1 MLLPL
6 PPSCCELGYSSN
18 NSACSNFLFCSCI
31 ITLKISN
38 LSKVIK
44 VRIMVFTA
52 ESRGPRSGLCSLC
65 FKAVMNS
72 SGEEPNEDNTPSN
85 KPSTVSRKSRNT
97 SCWPRPCSPSM
108 TANMAQCPLINV
120 FITCF
125 HSAPRKKF
133 STASITNE
141 RSSSVAVLYLPPA
154 LPICWFKE
162 LAATCSACVART
174 RCVECDA
181 LDLPHMEQTV
191 LVWGLRKVQVSHDHS
206 EVDIIGRKLRRIRL
220 EGACSIHFD
229 RGPLPEDFEFDRR
242 LTHRHI
248 ATPSSCRSL
257 N

>member
-154 LPICWFKE
+154 LPLSFRFKE
-162 LAATCSACVART
+162 LAAACSACVART

-206 EVDIIGRKLRRIRL
+206 EVDIRGDT
-220 EGACSIHFD
+220 CSIHLGSRPFP
-229 RGPLPEDFEFDRR
+229 GF
-242 LTHRHI
+242 
-248 ATPSSCRSL
+248 RSTSY
-257 N
+257 